1 MQSRDSPRRWH
12 VRRGNGCVTL
22 PATGPWYNRLW
33 LRDRGGFCFME
44 EAMSEQTSRQ
54 AARER
59 IFKQIQAEV
68 DRLLPAD
75 GNVPLQGR
83 TFLDFEN
90 VAERVSNDL
99 YVTIV
104 EERVMLAGLEKPTV
118 ARCPHCSSPRLREV
132 GEARPKEIRTPR
144 GVATVEER
152 SLRCRDCGRTF
163 SPGAAGV
170 VDADGGGSLAQGG
183 REGGARGVDSV
194 VR

>member
-1 MQSRDSPRRWH
+1 MS
-12 VRRGNGCVTL
+12 
-22 PATGPWYNRLW
+22 
-33 LRDRGGFCFME
+33 
-44 EAMSEQTSRQ
+44 AMTARQ

-59 IFKQIQAEV
+59 IFKQIQLEV

-75 GNVPLQGR
+75 PKVALQGR

-104 EERVMLAGLEKPTV
+104 EERVMLAGMDRPTV
-118 ARCPHCSSPRLREV
+118 GRFPHCSSPRLRKV
-132 GEARPKEIRTPR
+132 GEVRRKEIRTPR
-144 GVATVEER
+144 GAAMVEEA

-170 VDADGGGSLAQGG
+170 VDAAGGGSVAQGG
-183 REGGARGVDSV
+183 GEGGAGSGGAI

>member
-1 MQSRDSPRRWH
+1 
-12 VRRGNGCVTL
+12 
-22 PATGPWYNRLW
+22 
-33 LRDRGGFCFME
+33 
-44 EAMSEQTSRQ
+44 MSELTTRQ

-99 YVTIV
+99 YVTIL
-104 EERVMLAGLEKPTV
+104 EERVMLAGLERPTV
-118 ARCPHCSSPRLREV
+118 ARCPHCSSPRLRKV
-132 GEARPKEIRTPR
+132 GEVRKKEVRTPR
-144 GVATVEER
+144 GLATVEES

-163 SPGAAGV
+163 SPSAAGV
-170 VDADGGGSLAQGG
+170 VDAGGSGPLAQGG
-183 REGGARGVDSV
+183 GEGGSGSGGAV

>member
-1 MQSRDSPRRWH
+1 
-12 VRRGNGCVTL
+12 
-22 PATGPWYNRLW
+22 
-33 LRDRGGFCFME
+33 ME
-44 EAMSEQTSRQ
+44 EAMSELNSRQ

-59 IFKQIQAEV
+59 ILKQIQAEV

-75 GNVPLQGR
+75 PTVPLQGR

-90 VAERVSNDL
+90 VAEKVSNDL

-104 EERVMLAGLEKPTV
+104 EERVMLAGQEKPTV
-118 ARCPHCSSPRLREV
+118 ARCPHCSSPRLRKV
-132 GEARPKEIRTPR
+132 GEVRQKEIRTPR
-144 GVATVEER
+144 GVAAVEEC

-170 VDADGGGSLAQGG
+170 VDADRGGALAQGG
-183 REGGARGVDSV
+183 GEGGAGGGGAV

>member
-1 MQSRDSPRRWH
+1 
-12 VRRGNGCVTL
+12 
-22 PATGPWYNRLW
+22 
-33 LRDRGGFCFME
+33 
-44 EAMSEQTSRQ
+44 MSDQTSRQ

-68 DRLLPAD
+68 DRLLPVD
-75 GNVPLQGR
+75 PTVPLQGR

-99 YVTIV
+99 YVTIL
-104 EERVMLAGLEKPTV
+104 EERVMLAGEEKPTV
-118 ARCPHCSSPRLREV
+118 VRCPCCSSPRLREV
-132 GEARPKEIRTPR
+132 GKAHGKEIRTPR
-144 GVATVEER
+144 GVAVVEER

-170 VDADGGGSLAQGG
+170 VDADGSGPVAQGG
-183 REGGARGVDSV
+183 GEGGAGGGGAV